1 MKLWIASLTLLLSSA
16 AMAQTADMTTGVV
29 RKIDT
34 ENGKVTLK
42 HSPIKNLDMPG
53 MTMVFRVKET
63 KLLEGL
69 KAGDSVAFTAENVDG
84 AITILTLQATPTK

>member
-1 MKLWIASLTLLLSSA
+1 MKLWIASLTLLQSSA
-16 AMAQTADMTTGVV
+16 VIAQSTEMSTGEV
-29 RKIDT
+29 RKIDA

-42 HSPIKNLDMPG
+42 HGPIKNLDMLG

-84 AITILTLQATPTK
+84 AITILTLQATPAK